1 MRAGAHARLEGPT
14 ARPVPVHG
22 GGVTPTAVIEPHGM
36 PPGARAAR
44 ATRGPIPR
52 WRGVVRAGR
61 DDGALPRAG
70 IAVPTSLADGPLP
83 RSTVR
88 ALAAAALLASAP
100 HRTVRH
106 HTHRQR
112 IPVAGARLPRTRI
125 APHRAPSP
133 PLAIPAVGC
142 LARQGRFSRT
152 KPFPKSRAIRTKGNL
167 DTFPDHSLVCM
178 GAQRWMA

>member
-100 HRTVRH
+100 HRTVRTP
-106 HTHRQR
+106 HTPPAHSRGGC
-112 IPVAGARLPRTRI
+112 PPPAH
-125 APHRAPSP
+125 PHRPAPRSLP
-133 PLAIPAVGC
+133 PAGHTCGGL
-142 LARQGRFSRT
+142 FSA
-152 KPFPKSRAIRTKGNL
+152 SGE
-167 DTFPDHSLVCM
+167 V
-178 GAQRWMA
+178 